1 MSRVRNRDTDAEL
14 ALRRELH
21 LRGMRYRVN
30 HRIEGLGRARPDIV
44 FTKAK
49 VAVFVD
55 GCFWHRC
62 PEHATFPRSNEVWW
76 AEKLDVNVSRDRETD
91 RLLAQLEWQ
100 VVRVWEHEDPAT
112 AANRVQEILGSS
124 DY

>member
-21 LRGMRYRVN
+21 TRGMRYRVN
-30 HRIEGLGRARPDIV
+30 HRIEGLGRTRPDIV
-44 FTKAK
+44 FIKAK
-49 VAVFVD
+49 VAVMVD

-62 PEHATFPRSNEVWW
+62 PEHATFPKSNEAWW
-76 AEKLDVNVSRDRETD
+76 AEKLEVNVGRDRETD
-91 RLLAQLEWQ
+91 RLFAQLGWQ
-100 VVRVWEHEDPAT
+100 VVRVWEHEDPTT